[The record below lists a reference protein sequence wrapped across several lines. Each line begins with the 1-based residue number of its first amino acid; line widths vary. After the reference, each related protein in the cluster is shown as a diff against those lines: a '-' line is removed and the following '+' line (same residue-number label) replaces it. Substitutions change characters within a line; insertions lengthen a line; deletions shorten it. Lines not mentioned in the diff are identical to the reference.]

1 MRISYTRTLGH
12 NKAELIARYKA
23 AQISSRDKSL
33 NRGKSLKSKE
43 LKATRTA
50 LLTKISMGG
59 MKYDN
64 IKQCGKRCKELG
76 PLTSVSLPPAATYE
90 EVIEKAKEEFFTIAA
105 QEGRYEYFLAD
116 PQGNRLSKNING
128 NRWNLAE
135 YIHLHGYYPSKT
147 KIYCVQCDKE
157 KPEIEESVIKANQT
171 PALPAAV
178 IQIPGDRNQIETWH
192 PTSPQ
197 PSQVLNHQPSEVSNP
212 RPNQIPNQPGRHEN
226 VENDK
231 EGKHGNNIGACL
243 IPASSIHLGNQLGE
257 GGFGTVYVS
266 DFNGTLVAGTLV
278 AVTQLKMDKSADVDH
293 MNEIKAL
300 SVLCHPNIVL
310 FMGYTHQDNCIPII
324 TNFVE
329 GCFIY
334 YLRRRNGLIFL
345 IKHPSQSKLHR
356 L

>member
-1 MRISYTRTLGH
+1 
-12 NKAELIARYKA
+12 
-23 AQISSRDKSL
+23 
-33 NRGKSLKSKE
+33 
-43 LKATRTA
+43 
-50 LLTKISMGG
+50 MGG

-147 KIYCVQCDKE
+147 KIYCVQQCDKE